1 VPARSWPRRA
11 VIYSVSVHSRTCAQS
26 FLPSPRQTPVAPSSV
41 TSAIHL
47 TAGAPLSQTSR
58 YTQRVAHSLF
68 RVFCCC
74 GVISTAT
81 SSFVRLFDLLFAGEN
96 KSLLHIQSGD
106 SVVKQLPQATRQ
118 WRLLDLDSS
127 TNCFLI
133 ARRRFQI
140 RLWRSTTFTKTCAHL
155 VEFPLQTPASIHPHI
170 SSLR

>member
-1 VPARSWPRRA
+1 MPAKSLPRRA
-11 VIYSVSVHSRTCAQS
+11 VIYSVSVHSRTCALS
-26 FLPSPRQTPVAPSSV
+26 FAPSHRHTPVAPSSV
-41 TSAIHL
+41 TSAFHL

-58 YTQRVAHSLF
+58 YTQRVAHSL
-68 RVFCCC
+68 FCCC

-96 KSLLHIQSGD
+96 KPLLHVQSGD
-106 SVVKQLPQATRQ
+106 SVVKPLPQATRQ